1 MKSVEGIDRM
11 FMSGTR
17 ASFTME
23 KGAKVDEAQLKR
35 SVEKNKLK
43 FVSLTKRKAPRA
55 AAAYVAST
63 PGLT

>member
-1 MKSVEGIDRM
+1 MKTVEGVDRM

-17 ASFTME
+17 ATFTMKE
-23 KGAKVDEAQLKR
+23 GAKVDEAALKKE
-35 SVEKNKLK
+35 VEKRKLK
-43 FVSLTKRKAPRA
+43 FVSLEKRQNKRA